1 MTTADREPLRWV
13 SPLTDDVDAAMRAEG
28 WVRVRT
34 LHQMRRPLPL
44 PADLVDGTRR
54 IDVRPFTD
62 DDIEQFLAVNNRAF
76 SWHPDQGGWTAAQV
90 HERQREPWFSA
101 EGFLLHDG
109 DDGVV
114 DGFCWTKVHPA
125 TEDDPVLGE
134 IYVIAA
140 DPSTS
145 GTGLGRALTVAG
157 LEHLS
162 GLGIDTGMLY
172 VEADNDAAVS
182 LYERL
187 GFEVHH
193 SDAAYAPAEAT

>member
-1 MTTADREPLRWV
+1 MTDAAPEPQRWV
-13 SPLTDDVDAAMRAEG
+13 SPLTDDVEADLLAQG

-44 PADLVDGTRR
+44 PRDLVEATRR

-62 DDIEQFLAVNNRAF
+62 ADVDQFLAVNNRAF
-76 SWHPDQGGWTAAQV
+76 SWHPDQGGWSVEQLD
-90 HERQREPWFSA
+90 ERRREPWVSTD
-101 EGFLLHDG
+101 GFLLHEG

-125 TEDDPVLGE
+125 TDDDPVLGE

-140 DPSTS
+140 DPSTR

-157 LEHLS
+157 LEHLA
-162 GLGIDTGMLY
+162 GLGIGTGMLY

-193 SDAAYAPAEAT
+193 SDAAFERRSS